1 MTTTLSRTIRVH
13 RPVVPSAPAAPVELA
28 PRAGVPEG
36 ARLLLVDNGKPRA
49 RDLLGMLGEEVQRLL
64 PIGSV
69 EMVSKP
75 SAASP
80 LSDEEAAEIAKR
92 VDLVVTGLG
101 DCGACSA
108 CSLHD
113 ALLFERAGVPATV
126 LITDAFVSHVARFA
140 ANLGAPGY
148 HSLVVPH
155 PAATKTDEQLRHLA
169 LSVAPAAREQLSAL
183 GASSV
188 R

>member
-1 MTTTLSRTIRVH
+1 MTATLSRTIRVH
-13 RPVVPSAPAAPVELA
+13 SPVVPSAPASPVELA
-28 PRAGVPEG
+28 PRTAVVEG

-49 RDLLGMLGEEVQRLL
+49 RDLLGMLAEELQRLL
-64 PIGSV
+64 PVGSV

-80 LSDEEAAEIAKR
+80 LADEEAAEIAKR
-92 VDLVVTGLG
+92 VDLVITGLG

-126 LITDAFVSHVARFA
+126 LITDVFVSHVARFA
-140 ANLGAPGY
+140 VNLGAPGY

-155 PAATKTDEQLRHLA
+155 PAATKTDDQLGQLA
-169 LSVAPAAREQLSAL
+169 LSVAPAARDQLSSQ
-183 GASSV
+183 GAPV
-188 R
+188 LR

>member
-13 RPVVPSAPAAPVELA
+13 RPVVDSEPATPVDLA
-28 PRAGVPEG
+28 PRAPVADG

-49 RDLLGMLGEEVQRLL
+49 WNLLEMLGEELRRLV

-69 EMVSKP
+69 ELVSKP

-80 LSDEEAAEIAKR
+80 LDDEEAAEIAKR
-92 VDLVVTGLG
+92 ADLVIAGLG

-113 ALLFERAGVPATV
+113 ALLFERQGVPATV
-126 LITDAFVSHVARFA
+126 LVTDVFVSHVARFA
-140 ANLGAPGY
+140 VNLGAPGY

-155 PAATKTDEQLRHLA
+155 PVATKSDDQLRQLA
-169 LSVAPAAREQLSAL
+169 RSVASAARDQLAPL
-183 GASSV
+183 GAPAF

>member
-1 MTTTLSRTIRVH
+1 MTTTLSRTIQVH
-13 RPVVPSAPAAPVELA
+13 RPVVPSPPAVPVELA
-28 PRAGVPEG
+28 PRTGVAEG

-49 RDLLGMLGEEVQRLL
+49 RDLLGMLAEELQRLL

-69 EMVSKP
+69 ELVSKP

-80 LSDEEAAEIAKR
+80 LADEEAAEIATR

-126 LITDAFVSHVARFA
+126 LITDVFVAHVARFA
-140 ANLGAPGY
+140 VNLGAPGY
-148 HSLVVPH
+148 HNLVVPH
-155 PAATKTDEQLRHLA
+155 PAATKSDDELRRLARSVTSAARDQLAPQGALA
-169 LSVAPAAREQLSAL
+169 LT
-183 GASSV
+183 
-188 R
+188 

>member
-1 MTTTLSRTIRVH
+1 MTTTVSQTIRVH
-13 RPVVPSAPAAPVELA
+13 RPAVHADPAAPVDLA
-28 PRAGVPEG
+28 PRTGVAAG

-49 RDLLGMLGEEVQRLL
+49 RDLLGMLGEEVRRLL

-69 EMVSKP
+69 ELVSKP

-80 LSDEEAAEIAKR
+80 LADEEAAEIAKR
-92 VDLVVTGLG
+92 VDLVITGLG

-113 ALLFERAGVPATV
+113 ALLFERHGVPATV
-126 LITDAFVSHVARFA
+126 LVTDVFVSHVARFA
-140 ANLGAPGY
+140 VTLGAPGY

-155 PAATKTDEQLRHLA
+155 PAATKTDGQLRQLA
-169 LSVAPAAREQLSAL
+169 LSAAPAARDQLSAHE
-183 GASSV
+183 APAFQ
-188 R
+188 

>member
-13 RPVVPSAPAAPVELA
+13 RPVVENEPVAPVDLA
-28 PRAGVPEG
+28 ARAPLPEG

-49 RDLLGMLGEEVQRLL
+49 RDLLAMLGEEMRRLL
-64 PIGSV
+64 PLGSV
-69 EMVSKP
+69 EMISKP
-75 SAASP
+75 SAAYP
-80 LSDEEAAEIAKR
+80 LGDEEASELAKSA
-92 VDLVVTGLG
+92 DLVVAGLG
-101 DCGACSA
+101 DCSACSA

-126 LITDAFVSHVARFA
+126 LITDVFVSHVARFA
-140 ANLGAPGY
+140 VNLGAPGY

-155 PAATKTDEQLRHLA
+155 PAATKTDDQLGRLA
-169 LSVAPAAREQLSAL
+169 LSVAPAARDQLSSN
-183 GASSV
+183 GIQSI

>member
-28 PRAGVPEG
+28 PRSGVVEG

-49 RDLLGMLGEEVQRLL
+49 GDLLGMLAEELGRLL
-64 PIGSV
+64 PLGSV

-80 LSDEEAAEIAKR
+80 LADEEASEIAKR

-126 LITDAFVSHVARFA
+126 LITDVFVSHVARFA
-140 ANLGAPGY
+140 VNLGAPGY

-155 PAATKTDEQLRHLA
+155 PAATKTDDQLGQLA
-169 LSVAPAAREQLSAL
+169 LSVAPAARDQLS
-183 GASSV
+183 SRVTQSI

>member
-1 MTTTLSRTIRVH
+1 MTTTLSHTIRVH
-13 RPVVPSAPAAPVELA
+13 SPVVHGDPALPVDLA
-28 PRAGVPEG
+28 PRAVAVEG

-49 RDLLGMLGEEVQRLL
+49 RDLLGMLGEEMQELL
-64 PIGSV
+64 PIASV
-69 EMVSKP
+69 EMISKP

-80 LSDEEAAEIAKR
+80 LADEEAAEIAGR
-92 VDLVVTGLG
+92 VDLVITGLG

-113 ALLFERAGVPATV
+113 ALLFEGCGVPATV
-126 LITDAFVSHVARFA
+126 LVTDVFVSHVARFA
-140 ANLGAPGY
+140 VNLGAPGY

-155 PAATKTDEQLRHLA
+155 PVATKTDDQLRHLA
-169 LSVAPAAREQLSAL
+169 LSVAPAARAQLTSQGASAL
-183 GASSV
+183 

>member
-1 MTTTLSRTIRVH
+1 MTATLSRTIRVH
-13 RPVVPSAPAAPVELA
+13 RPVAASEPAAPVELA
-28 PRAGVPEG
+28 PRGRVVEG

-49 RDLLGMLGEEVQRLL
+49 RDLLGMLADQIQTLL

-69 EMVSKP
+69 ELISKP

-80 LSDEEAAEIAKR
+80 LADDEAAEIAER
-92 VDLVVTGLG
+92 ADLAITGLG

-113 ALLFERAGVPATV
+113 ALLLERAGVPSTV
-126 LITDAFVSHVARFA
+126 LITDVFVSHVARFA
-140 ANLGAPGY
+140 VNLGAPGY

-155 PAATKTDEQLRHLA
+155 PAATKSDDDLRRLA
-169 LSVAPAAREQLSAL
+169 RSVAPAARDQLSP
-183 GASSV
+183 
-188 R
+188 